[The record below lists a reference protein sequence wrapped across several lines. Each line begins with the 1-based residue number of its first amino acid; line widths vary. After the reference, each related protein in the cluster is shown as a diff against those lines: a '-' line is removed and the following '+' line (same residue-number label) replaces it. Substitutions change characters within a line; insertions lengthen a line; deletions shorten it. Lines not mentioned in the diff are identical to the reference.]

1 MRRGLLG
8 FDPGRCSGCQ
18 ACVVAC
24 LDKNNLA
31 GDAASFRS
39 VVRLESGEGQAV
51 RLGFVSLACLHCLP
65 APCLAVCP
73 SGALRR
79 PYPDGPVLVE
89 RSRCVGCKACLG
101 VCPVEAPHFGDGRYM
116 AKCDLCA
123 DRLEQGLEPACVR
136 VCPTRALSLLEG

>member
-8 FDPGRCSGCQ
+8 FDLSRCSGCQ

-24 LDKNNLA
+24 QEKNHMA
-31 GDAASFRS
+31 ADAASFRS
-39 VVRLESGEGQAV
+39 VVRLEEGDGGSA

-79 PYPDGPVLVE
+79 PRPDGPVLVE
-89 RSRCVGCKACLG
+89 RNLCVGCKACLG
-101 VCPVEAPHFGDGRYM
+101 VCPVEAPRFADGRHM
-116 AKCDLCA
+116 TKCDLCA
-123 DRLEQGLEPACVR
+123 DWLEQGREPACVR
-136 VCPTRALSLLEG
+136 VCPTRALSLLQG